1 MPLTDL
7 IKAVFV
13 EKPQLT
19 ILIEKQK
26 NIYNFN
32 RKYLYPGPSP
42 PRRDDP
48 MISGPL
54 SSLPPDLESRL
65 NAARQKTPVSSTST
79 SSGDNGHSPRPRPSD
94 IMVAAVTARTN
105 GAKTPATSQVTRRP
119 HERNEVGLIVRDL
132 RILCHMEGIYD
143 LCASDRMYVINVLR
157 QAENLKTVYVFPF
170 HILVNFTFLQ
180 PPIHSQ

>member
-1 MPLTDL
+1 MVSQNNKYRRKCQCCKCCVYSSTPDHYNDNMPLTDL

-105 GAKTPATSQVTRRP
+105 GAKTPATSQVTRRSVM
-119 HERNEVGLIVRDL
+119 RSV
-132 RILCHMEGIYD
+132 
-143 LCASDRMYVINVLR
+143 
-157 QAENLKTVYVFPF
+157 
-170 HILVNFTFLQ
+170 
-180 PPIHSQ
+180 